1 MQKAIHTYTI
11 ILGVHVYKIILA
23 YSQLGG
29 VVLPNDGSCKIS
41 GTTEP
46 QDYNDWIT
54 LDYPSIGQIAQ
65 ALTDNEIIPI
75 FAAQASALP
84 AYQVT
89 IAHIRIVLIFDILLD
104 LPMYKSCM
112 L

>member
-1 MQKAIHTYTI
+1 MPH
-11 ILGVHVYKIILA
+11 
-23 YSQLGG
+23 
-29 VVLPNDGSCKIS
+29 DGLCKIS
-41 GTTEP
+41 GNTAP

-65 ALTDNEIIPI
+65 ELRANEIIPI

-89 IAHIRIVLIFDILLD
+89 ISTHTKSNIV
-104 LPMYKSCM
+104 
-112 L
+112 